1 MNGPSP
7 RVTCDQ
13 PYCSFPHL
21 RGPTSLHPV
30 RDRLQGSGPRK
41 QADQNQSGTGTLPLS
56 SCTRKSRA
64 SLSNWQVA
72 GEKETFLLVPSAT
85 RVHLRGAGP
94 QDCQTSIIVI
104 PVRPPYRDRVTCRDC
119 MKEAREPLDRAAA
132 RSPFQKI
139 RRHAP
144 FPSTTRAVNHLVRH
158 FRPPCPLPARCLLS

>member
-1 MNGPSP
+1 MSLATSRTVRFRTFAVRPLCIRYGIGC
-7 RVTCDQ
+7 RG
-13 PYCSFPHL
+13 
-21 RGPTSLHPV
+21 RGPGNRPTRTSLAPV
-30 RDRLQGSGPRK
+30 PYPCP
-41 QADQNQSGTGTLPLS
+41 LP

-144 FPSTTRAVNHLVRH
+144 FPSTTRAVKHLVRR